1 MKNISPNIFIYKFPI
16 TALSSITNR
25 ITGIYL
31 TKLFL
36 FGGVVS
42 LFEYDKLLLYKY
54 NSCDKNIKKII
65 NYSIIFSGSYHTF
78 GGIRHLIWD
87 KFPQLLTKSNVALH
101 SKLLFGITIPT
112 TYIIEKLL

>member
-16 TALSSITNR
+16 TAISSITNR

-31 TKLFL
+31 TNLFL
-36 FGGVVS
+36 FGGLSS
-42 LFEYDKLLLYKY
+42 LFEYDKILLDKY
-54 NSCDKNIKKII
+54 NHSDKNTKKFID
-65 NYSIIFSGSYHTF
+65 YSIIFSATYHTY

-87 KFPQLLTKSNVALH
+87 KFPHLLTKSNVSLH
-101 SKLLFGITIPT
+101 SKILFGVTIPT